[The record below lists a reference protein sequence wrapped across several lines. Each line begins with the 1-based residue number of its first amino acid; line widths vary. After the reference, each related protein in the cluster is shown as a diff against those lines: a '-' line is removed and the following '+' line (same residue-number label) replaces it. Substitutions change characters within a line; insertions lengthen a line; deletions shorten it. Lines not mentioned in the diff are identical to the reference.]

1 MDGDR
6 GEGDRAGRD
15 AAACWSGCPWVA
27 LGRLPLPYFLRFISL
42 FFGDARGEQTL
53 GGDGRHVRYAN
64 VAVQVDKGAVADLAL
79 ATDDKA
85 FYCECV

>member
-1 MDGDR
+1 MSLGCI
-6 GEGDRAGRD
+6 G
-15 AAACWSGCPWVA
+15 AASFA
-27 LGRLPLPYFLRFISL
+27 LFFAIYIT
-42 FFGDARGEQTL
+42 FFGDARGEQAL

-85 FYCECV
+85 FY

>member
-42 FFGDARGEQTL
+42 FWRCKGEQAL

-64 VAVQVDKGAVADLAL
+64 VAVQVD
-79 ATDDKA
+79 
-85 FYCECV
+85 